1 MKTKIANLI
10 KRSKKIAITSHVR
23 PDADCIGSGLALYLM
38 LTQLGKEVCFCNTE
52 KAPFPLTQLPCF
64 DVIEFRQVHP
74 ESFDLFVLIEG
85 ETEARTGQKH
95 IEKYHTV
102 NIDHHRTNL
111 GHANLNWVVP
121 EASAVGELI
130 YELGVE
136 LNIEFTRDI
145 EYNLYAAISS
155 DTGSFKYSNTTF
167 KSLYIASELVKK
179 NNFDPCDVSNL
190 LFNSNYYEKIQMMQK
205 VLSTLELHLDKKVS
219 IIEFKKEFLKIL
231 DLKDIETEDIVSI
244 ARSIIGVEVT
254 LFFKEIGDDYY
265 RVSVRSKK
273 EFNSQLL
280 AKKFNGGGH
289 ECAAGFFYKG
299 NIEKAKQEVVNIIE
313 KHLK

>member
-1 MKTKIANLI
+1 MKTKIANII
-10 KRSKKIAITSHVR
+10 KKSKKIAITSHIR

-38 LTQLGKEVCFCNTE
+38 LKQLGKEVYFCNTE
-52 KAPFPLTQLPCF
+52 KAPFPLTKLPCF
-64 DVIEFRQVHP
+64 DVIEFRQVYP
-74 ESFDLFVLIEG
+74 ESFDLFMLIEG

-95 IEKYHTV
+95 IDKYHTV

-111 GHANLNWVVP
+111 RHANLNWVVP

-179 NNFDPCDVSNL
+179 NNFDPSDVSDL

-205 VLSTLELHLDKKVS
+205 VLSTLELHIDKKVS
-219 IIEFKKEFLKIL
+219 IIEFKKEFLRIL

-254 LFFKEIGDDYY
+254 IFFKEIGDDYY
-265 RVSVRSKK
+265 RVSVRSRK

-299 NIEKAKQEVVNIIE
+299 SIEKAKQEVVNIIE